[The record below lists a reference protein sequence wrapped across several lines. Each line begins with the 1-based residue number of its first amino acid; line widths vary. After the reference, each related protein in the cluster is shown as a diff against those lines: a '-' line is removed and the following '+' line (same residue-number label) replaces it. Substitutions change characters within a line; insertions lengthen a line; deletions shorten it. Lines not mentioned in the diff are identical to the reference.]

1 MAYPGYGAPPP
12 GGYGGVSKELVR
24 YLSGV
29 KIKAS
34 VACTNGRRLVLIVVR
49 HKKCKLMCGIKGH
62 IRLLFPPF
70 RQHPK

>member
-24 YLSGV
+24 YLLGV

-34 VACTNGRRLVLIVVR
+34 VAYTNLRNLVFIAFDSSVYYLVR
-49 HKKCKLMCGIKGH
+49 HEKSYAYVRH
-62 IRLLFPPF
+62 
-70 RQHPK
+70 

>member
-34 VACTNGRRLVLIVVR
+34 VACTNGRHLVLTFCILFGSSQKMYAYVR
-49 HKKCKLMCGIKGH
+49 L
-62 IRLLFPPF
+62 
-70 RQHPK
+70 